1 MSETDMNLDI
11 DLDSAEGAGM
21 DTQVSYPRPNPKPM
35 PRWEVTEDIVISGIA
50 GRFPESDNMDEYAHN
65 LFSNVDMVTAD
76 DRRWPIGKSVKVF
89 AKMKSKSKLRKIM
102 IRTKRWFGSA
112 YGQN

>member
-76 DRRWPIGKSVKVF
+76 DRRWPIGKSVKVLQ
-89 AKMKSKSKLRKIM
+89 K
-102 IRTKRWFGSA
+102 
-112 YGQN
+112 